1 MTQTIT
7 QALTNK
13 KNLIPYF
20 TFGDPDIA
28 TTEALIKASFE
39 AGAGLIEIGI
49 PFSDPIADGPTI
61 QASHYRAL
69 QSGQDVSIT
78 NALKMV
84 QRIKKS
90 HSQPIIFMLAFN
102 LVYHYG
108 ITQFFKDAKRFGL
121 DGVIIPD
128 LPFEEAG
135 LCETTAKKNKIAL
148 ILLLSPLN
156 TSKRIRKIVTS
167 STGFI
172 YLIAAQGTT
181 GERQSVA
188 KNLAQIAAQIKAIKP
203 IPVAVGFGIST
214 RDHVQTVFNFADA
227 AIIGSHFVKIIE
239 KNLKNPQKAIAE
251 ISTEI
256 RKLLSKN

>member
-1 MTQTIT
+1 MTQTIAH
-7 QALTNK
+7 ALTNK
-13 KNLIPYF
+13 KSLIPYF

-28 TTEALIKASFE
+28 TTEALIKASFD
-39 AGAGLIEIGI
+39 AGAALIEIGI
-49 PFSDPIADGPTI
+49 PFSDPIADGPVI

-90 HSQPIIFMLAFN
+90 HAQPLIFMLAFN
-102 LVYHYG
+102 LVYRYG
-108 ITQFFKDAKRFGL
+108 LTQFFKEAKRFGL

-128 LPFEEAG
+128 LPLEEAAA
-135 LCETTAKKNKIAL
+135 CKAAAKKNKIAL

-156 TSKRIRKIVTS
+156 TKNRIQNIVKA

-172 YLIAAQGTT
+172 YLIAALGTT
-181 GERQSVA
+181 GERQTVA
-188 KNLAQIAAQIKAIKP
+188 KNLTQIAAQIKAIKP
-203 IPVAVGFGIST
+203 IPIAVGFGIST
-214 RDHVQTVFNFADA
+214 RDHVQTIFKFAEA

-239 KNLKNPQKAIAE
+239 KHLKSPQKAITEISAE
-251 ISTEI
+251 IQ
-256 RKLLSKN
+256 KFLC